1 MAGNKALEK
10 FKQSKIPKKGKA
22 KVTIEIPIHKEPNT
36 HSQIIGRIK
45 KDQEIT
51 WISKSICD
59 EREWI
64 RCNNVNDYGYIVG
77 YEKDGKCNLDIGTIK
92 ENKEE
97 DKKEVNFDSKV
108 EIIPLT
114 KEEIKYGE
122 DALNEILN
130 DEEEEADDEKK
141 DDKSNDSKTNIS
153 TENDESQK
161 SEISKLEEE
170 ELDNWFGDDIS
181 KIDLIKLI
189 KYENDKLENEIR
201 CQSKKEKDKNK
212 KNKKIENDNSVI
224 KAIKSLKEGLSKDA
238 EGKINDYTIN
248 LTDNLEEI
256 HEASVKKTQE
266 EEEQAKKDEN
276 DKKKKKDKK
285 EKKDKKGKKDEIRE
299 DQVEVNGVI
308 FPRDYSKTIGD
319 LSQTL
324 EYCKEYFG
332 IPKDQKPLYWTYN
345 YDRSGKWQPGKVIIF
360 QDPNDE
366 DEVINFR
373 IDEIGHKFEGKYYLP
388 PHVNGPE
395 PEGLHFYY
403 NGEGDIDVNNIPFKS
418 LDQIKKEEEERKKR
432 KEAKNKKNN

>member
-108 EIIPLT
+108 EIVPLT

-130 DEEEEADDEKK
+130 DDEEEADDEKK

-201 CQSKKEKDKNK
+201 CQ
-212 KNKKIENDNSVI
+212 
-224 KAIKSLKEGLSKDA
+224 
-238 EGKINDYTIN
+238 
-248 LTDNLEEI
+248 
-256 HEASVKKTQE
+256 
-266 EEEQAKKDEN
+266 
-276 DKKKKKDKK
+276 
-285 EKKDKKGKKDEIRE
+285 
-299 DQVEVNGVI
+299 
-308 FPRDYSKTIGD
+308 
-319 LSQTL
+319 
-324 EYCKEYFG
+324 
-332 IPKDQKPLYWTYN
+332 
-345 YDRSGKWQPGKVIIF
+345 
-360 QDPNDE
+360 
-366 DEVINFR
+366 
-373 IDEIGHKFEGKYYLP
+373 
-388 PHVNGPE
+388 
-395 PEGLHFYY
+395 
-403 NGEGDIDVNNIPFKS
+403 
-418 LDQIKKEEEERKKR
+418 
-432 KEAKNKKNN
+432 